1 MNPNAVGPTTRP
13 WYRIGLGEAAGS
25 VADLGVLVP
34 LATALIVVNGLDA
47 GAVFVCA
54 GALVLASGLWFRIP
68 FPVQPLKALTAIAVA
83 QGLSPATINAAGI
96 ELGLVL
102 LLLAIGGLGAQLA
115 RLFGK
120 PVIRALQLGVG
131 ILLVVGAWRLAAHP
145 PEVFAAVP
153 SRSWLLVL
161 ATIAFIGVWF
171 AARAAKPWI
180 ALLVLAAG
188 VIATIVGASPD
199 LSPPSLSLPTSLGIP
214 PTRAFANAFL
224 LLVVPQIP
232 LTFGNAVVAVHDL
245 SHEYF
250 GRAARRVTIPRVL
263 VSDGVANVATGV
275 LGGMP
280 MCHGSGGLTAHV
292 KLGARTA
299 GMNLLLGGGFLALGL
314 FFAEQVP
321 TIMGF
326 LPVWVLAAFLG
337 YAGVRHALLVID
349 LRGIELG
356 VAIVAGALGAW
367 MANLAVTAGLAILA
381 VFAIRLLRR
390 DRRAAGTLG
399 A

>member
-1 MNPNAVGPTTRP
+1 
-13 WYRIGLGEAAGS
+13 

-83 QGLSPATINAAGI
+83 QALSPATIHAGGI

-102 LLLAIGGLGAQLA
+102 LVLAVAGIGTRLA
-115 RLFGK
+115 RLFSR

-131 ILLVVGAWRLAAHP
+131 ALLVVGAWRLLIDP
-145 PEVFAAVP
+145 PDVFAAVP

-161 ATIAFIGVWF
+161 ATASFVGVWF
-171 AARAAKPWI
+171 AARAAKPWV
-180 ALLVLAAG
+180 ALAVLLVGVAAT
-188 VIATIVGASPD
+188 VVAASPD
-199 LSPPSLSLPTSLGIP
+199 LSGPSFAIPRLEVPPAQ
-214 PTRAFANAFL
+214 AFADAFL
-224 LLVVPQIP
+224 LLVVPQVP
-232 LTFGNAVVAVHDL
+232 LTFGNAIVAVDDL

-250 GRAARRVTIPRVL
+250 GRAADRVTVPRIL
-263 VSDGVANVATGV
+263 VSGGLANVASGL

-299 GMNLLLGGGFLALGL
+299 GMNLLLGSAFLGL
-314 FFAEQVP
+314 GLLLADQVP
-321 TIMGF
+321 TIMGL
-326 LPVWVLAAFLG
+326 LPVWVLAGFLA
-337 YAGVRHALLVID
+337 YAGIRHALLVADQRGAD
-349 LRGIELG
+349 LVIAL
-356 VAIVAGALGAW
+356 VAGALGAW
-367 MANLAVTAGLAILA
+367 LANLAVTAALAIVATLA
-381 VFAIRLLRR
+381 VRR
-390 DRRAAGTLG
+390 WRRERRTPGTLG
-399 A
+399 G